1 MQLPLLKL
9 SSINRLAVGT
19 ALNEAFIASP
29 LRLRE
34 HYGKEDRK
42 FVRAEDTVKGY
53 ELPFSRLHTT
63 AAVINSIQ

>member
-1 MQLPLLKL
+1 MLKL
-9 SSINRLAVGT
+9 SSINRLVMGT
-19 ALNEAFIASP
+19 ALNEAFKVSP

-42 FVRAEDTVKGY
+42 FVRAEDTVKGH
-53 ELPFSRLHTT
+53 ELPFFRLHTT

>member
-1 MQLPLLKL
+1 M
-9 SSINRLAVGT
+9 GT

-53 ELPFSRLHTT
+53 ELPFSRLHTS
-63 AAVINSIQ
+63 AAVIDSIQ